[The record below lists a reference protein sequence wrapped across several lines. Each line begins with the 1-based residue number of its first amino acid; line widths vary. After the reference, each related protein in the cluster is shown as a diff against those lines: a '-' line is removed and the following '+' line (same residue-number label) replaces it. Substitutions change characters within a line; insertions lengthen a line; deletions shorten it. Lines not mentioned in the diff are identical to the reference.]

1 MNKTARINLV
11 LNPEQ
16 KQYARDESKKLF
28 GRENISSFICY
39 LIENHK
45 MKQLA
50 YIAIMLLPFLTF
62 AQVGI
67 GTTNPQA
74 TLHIAGNL
82 KIDTIPTMNE
92 DYILVTDSDGF
103 IGKKLSSATSPL
115 SVQTIRATMPDRINY
130 TTTTNGVQIDN
141 DIDLGLGVY
150 TVTINPA
157 QTSLIT
163 VNYNIPI
170 GAVNST
176 LDQIAT
182 YIGIKFF
189 IDGVEN
195 QDVSRKI
202 QMPVFST
209 ASSLD
214 GLSTTGLFRT
224 DKIISTWTDV
234 ITNTTT
240 DPILIDFEIRG
251 VLQQARVTN
260 TNPSQTGKTYIFGM
274 WSATGDNL
282 NWGKGSLTIQQISF

>member
-1 MNKTARINLV
+1 MV
-11 LNPEQ
+11 L
-16 KQYARDESKKLF
+16 
-28 GRENISSFICY
+28 
-39 LIENHK
+39 LIHF
-45 MKQLA
+45 
-50 YIAIMLLPFLTF
+50 PTS

-67 GTTNPQA
+67 GTTNPEA
-74 TLHIAGNL
+74 TLHIAGDL
-82 KIDTIPTMNE
+82 KIDTIPIMNE

-103 IGKKLSSATSPL
+103 IGKKLSSVTSSL
-115 SVQTIRATMPDRINY
+115 SIQTIRAMMPDRINY
-130 TTTTNGVQIDN
+130 ITTTNGVQIDN
-141 DIDLGLGVY
+141 DIDLGLGTY
-150 TVTINPA
+150 NITINPG

-163 VNYNIPI
+163 VEYNIPV

-209 ASSLD
+209 ATSLD

-224 DKIISTWTDV
+224 DKIISSWSDI
-234 ITNTTT
+234 ITNTNTS
-240 DPILIDFEIRG
+240 PMFISFEIRG

-260 TNPSQTGKTYIFGM
+260 TNPGQVGKTYIFGM
-274 WSATGDNL
+274 WSATGNNL
-282 NWGKGSLTIQQISF
+282 NWGKGSLTIRQISF